1 MWFELSNELGVHFY
15 QRLLFLVLLQHQL
28 GRDLSLG
35 RRVDVILVNLVILRQ
50 NTRGAIAAS
59 RSTCTQTYQCVMYR
73 LQRLMT
79 NQFLTFLDALASLL
93 LQLRRRLRLVRQ
105 LLVRHNLADVFA
117 ALVFLLKNAAA
128 FHLRTRSI

>member
-15 QRLLFLVLLQHQL
+15 KRLLFLVLLQHQL

-59 RSTCTQTYQCVMYR
+59 RSN
-73 LQRLMT
+73 L
-79 NQFLTFLDALASLL
+79 S
-93 LQLRRRLRLVRQ
+93 VRN
-105 LLVRHNLADVFA
+105 VPSA
-117 ALVFLLKNAAA
+117 ALHNEPVFDVP
-128 FHLRTRSI
+128 